1 MSNNFDSGF
10 IVSTISHSF
19 LKDRMVKNTAK
30 DGSMPDSYRKKGIM
44 NKQDF
49 LNLYST
55 LKDNSDN
62 MAEMIREKSK
72 DAFAE
77 IQDQSIMKGFK
88 AGYEAAAGDII
99 EKLKDINL
107 AESFPEV
114 DFEEI
119 KASAIEGMHD
129 FGEFMENAEASVLA
143 KMAELKEIELSEK
156 QKKIAIMVAASLVGL
171 TVSSV
176 VLVKRYKKK
185 KARRIAAEE
194 ELLEQA
200 KAEIEK
206 AEEVAYDEIKE
217 AEEAVEAAEEVEEAS
232 EAVEAVEE
240 VVEGAAEAV
249 EAAEEGEAA
258 AGAEEAADAVGEADA
273 AEEGEAAAEAEE
285 VAEAVDEAGEAAD

>member
-1 MSNNFDSGF
+1 
-10 IVSTISHSF
+10 
-19 LKDRMVKNTAK
+19 
-30 DGSMPDSYRKKGIM
+30 MPDSYRKKDIM

-49 LNLYST
+49 LNLYAT

-77 IQDQSIMKGFK
+77 IQNQSIMKGFK

-99 EKLKDINL
+99 ERLRDINL
-107 AESFPEV
+107 AESFSEV

-176 VLVKRYKKK
+176 VLAKRYKKK

-194 ELLEQA
+194 DLLEQA
-200 KAEIEK
+200 KAD
-206 AEEVAYDEIKE
+206 EEVAYDEVKE
-217 AEEAVEAAEEVEEAS
+217 AEEAVGAAEEVEETSDA
-232 EAVEAVEE
+232 EEAVEEVVEAAADAVEAVEE
-240 VVEGAAEAV
+240 VVGEAEELEAAAIAVEEAEESADAI
-249 EAAEEGEAA
+249 EAAEEA
-258 AGAEEAADAVGEADA
+258 
-273 AEEGEAAAEAEE
+273 EAAAEPEE
-285 VAEAVDEAGEAAD
+285 VSEAVDEAGDVAD

>member
-1 MSNNFDSGF
+1 
-10 IVSTISHSF
+10 
-19 LKDRMVKNTAK
+19 
-30 DGSMPDSYRKKGIM
+30 M

-49 LNLYST
+49 LNLYAT

-176 VLVKRYKKK
+176 VLAKRYKKK

-217 AEEAVEAAEEVEEAS
+217 AEEAVE
-232 EAVEAVEE
+232 E

-273 AEEGEAAAEAEE
+273 AEEGEEAAEAEE

>member
-1 MSNNFDSGF
+1 
-10 IVSTISHSF
+10 
-19 LKDRMVKNTAK
+19 
-30 DGSMPDSYRKKGIM
+30 MPDSYRKKDIM

-49 LNLYST
+49 LNLYAT

-77 IQDQSIMKGFK
+77 IQNQSIMKGFK

-99 EKLKDINL
+99 ERLRDINL
-107 AESFPEV
+107 AESFSEV

-176 VLVKRYKKK
+176 VLAKRYKKK

-194 ELLEQA
+194 DLLEQA

-206 AEEVAYDEIKE
+206 AEEVAYDEVKE
-217 AEEAVEAAEEVEEAS
+217 AEEAVGAAEEVEETSDA
-232 EAVEAVEE
+232 EEAVEEVVEAAADAVEAVEE
-240 VVEGAAEAV
+240 VVGEAEELEAAAIAVEEAEESADAI
-249 EAAEEGEAA
+249 EAAEEA
-258 AGAEEAADAVGEADA
+258 
-273 AEEGEAAAEAEE
+273 EAAAEPEE
-285 VAEAVDEAGEAAD
+285 VSEAVDEAGDVVD

>member
-1 MSNNFDSGF
+1 MD
-10 IVSTISHSF
+10 
-19 LKDRMVKNTAK
+19 
-30 DGSMPDSYRKKGIM
+30 
-44 NKQDF
+44 KQKF
-49 LNLYST
+49 MNLYAA
-55 LKDNSDN
+55 LKYNSDN
-62 MAEMIREKSK
+62 VAEMIRERSK

-99 EKLKDINL
+99 EKFRDINL
-107 AESFPEV
+107 AEKFPEI
-114 DFEEI
+114 DFDEM

-143 KMAELKEIELSEK
+143 KMAELKEIELTEK

-176 VLVKRYKKK
+176 VLAKRYKKK

-206 AEEVAYDEIKE
+206 AEAVAYDEIEE
-217 AEEAVEAAEEVEEAS
+217 AEEAVEVAEAEEAVEVAEEVEEAIEAVEEAEEVVEAAEESEEAADAAEAAEEAADAAEEVEE
-232 EAVEAVEE
+232 V
-240 VVEGAAEAV
+240 V
-249 EAAEEGEAA
+249 EAAEE
-258 AGAEEAADAVGEADA
+258 AEEAA
-273 AEEGEAAAEAEE
+273 
-285 VAEAVDEAGEAAD
+285 EAGEDAGEAID

>member
-1 MSNNFDSGF
+1 
-10 IVSTISHSF
+10 
-19 LKDRMVKNTAK
+19 
-30 DGSMPDSYRKKGIM
+30 M

-49 LNLYST
+49 LNLYAT

-77 IQDQSIMKGFK
+77 IQKQSIMKGFK

-99 EKLKDINL
+99 EKFRDINL

-129 FGEFMENAEASVLA
+129 FGEFMENAEASVLS

-176 VLVKRYKKK
+176 VLAKRYKKK

-194 ELLEQA
+194 ERKRQRRNKFTGIFKQMGRWASDLVS
-200 KAEIEK
+200 
-206 AEEVAYDEIKE
+206 EEDK
-217 AEEAVEAAEEVEEAS
+217 S
-232 EAVEAVEE
+232 ER
-240 VVEGAAEAV
+240 
-249 EAAEEGEAA
+249 
-258 AGAEEAADAVGEADA
+258 
-273 AEEGEAAAEAEE
+273 
-285 VAEAVDEAGEAAD
+285 

>member
-1 MSNNFDSGF
+1 M
-10 IVSTISHSF
+10 
-19 LKDRMVKNTAK
+19 
-30 DGSMPDSYRKKGIM
+30 DGKEFGKKRVLSRVVYRKKGIM

-49 LNLYST
+49 LNLYAA

-99 EKLKDINL
+99 EKLRDINL

-129 FGEFMENAEASVLA
+129 FGEFMENAEANVLA

-156 QKKIAIMVAASLVGL
+156 QKKIAIMVAVSLVGL

-176 VLVKRYKKK
+176 VLAKRYKKK
-185 KARRIAAEE
+185 KARRKT
-194 ELLEQA
+194 LLEEHWRSL
-200 KAEIEK
+200 KL
-206 AEEVAYDEIKE
+206 
-217 AEEAVEAAEEVEEAS
+217 
-232 EAVEAVEE
+232 
-240 VVEGAAEAV
+240 
-249 EAAEEGEAA
+249 
-258 AGAEEAADAVGEADA
+258 
-273 AEEGEAAAEAEE
+273 
-285 VAEAVDEAGEAAD
+285 

>member
-1 MSNNFDSGF
+1 
-10 IVSTISHSF
+10 
-19 LKDRMVKNTAK
+19 
-30 DGSMPDSYRKKGIM
+30 M

-49 LNLYST
+49 LNLYAT

-77 IQDQSIMKGFK
+77 IQKQSIMKGFK
-88 AGYEAAAGDII
+88 EGYEAAAGDII
-99 EKLKDINL
+99 ERLRDINL
-107 AESFPEV
+107 AESFSEV

-176 VLVKRYKKK
+176 VLAKRYKKK
-185 KARRIAAEE
+185 KARRIAAEK

-217 AEEAVEAAEEVEEAS
+217 AEEAVGAAEEVEEAS
-232 EAVEAVEE
+232 DAVEAVEE
-240 VVEGAAEAV
+240 VVEA
-249 EAAEEGEAA
+249 
-258 AGAEEAADAVGEADA
+258 AADAVEEVEEELEAAAIAVEEAEESADA
-273 AEEGEAAAEAEE
+273 IGAEEEEEEAEAAAEAEE
-285 VAEAVDEAGEAAD
+285 VAEAVDEAGDAAD

>member
-1 MSNNFDSGF
+1 MDGKESGKK
-10 IVSTISHSF
+10 IVLCRIVIE
-19 LKDRMVKNTAK
+19 RRV
-30 DGSMPDSYRKKGIM
+30 IM
-44 NKQDF
+44 DKQKF
-49 LNLYST
+49 MNLYAA

-62 MAEMIREKSK
+62 VAEMIRERSK

-99 EKLKDINL
+99 EKFRDINL
-107 AESFPEV
+107 AEKFPEI
-114 DFEEI
+114 DFDEM

-143 KMAELKEIELSEK
+143 KMAELKEIELTEK

-176 VLVKRYKKK
+176 VLAKRYKKK

-206 AEEVAYDEIKE
+206 AEAVAYDEIEE
-217 AEEAVEAAEEVEEAS
+217 AEEAVEVAEEVEEAADSVAEAEEAVEVAEEVEEAIEAVEEAEEVVEAAEEAEEAADAVEEAEETADAAEEVEEA
-232 EAVEAVEE
+232 EE
-240 VVEGAAEAV
+240 
-249 EAAEEGEAA
+249 
-258 AGAEEAADAVGEADA
+258 AEEAAEAGED
-273 AEEGEAAAEAEE
+273 
-285 VAEAVDEAGEAAD
+285 AGEAAD

>member
-1 MSNNFDSGF
+1 MD
-10 IVSTISHSF
+10 
-19 LKDRMVKNTAK
+19 
-30 DGSMPDSYRKKGIM
+30 
-44 NKQDF
+44 KQKF
-49 LNLYST
+49 MNLYAA

-62 MAEMIREKSK
+62 VAEMIRERSK

-99 EKLKDINL
+99 EKLRDINL
-107 AESFPEV
+107 TERFPEI
-114 DFEEI
+114 DFDEM

-143 KMAELKEIELSEK
+143 KMAELKEIELTEK

-176 VLVKRYKKK
+176 VLAKRYKKK

-200 KAEIEK
+200 KAEIEN
-206 AEEVAYDEIKE
+206 AEAVAYDEIEEAEEAVDVAEEVEDAANAVAE
-217 AEEAVEAAEEVEEAS
+217 AEEAVEVAEEVEEAI
-232 EAVEAVEE
+232 EAVEE
-240 VVEGAAEAV
+240 AEEVV
-249 EAAEEGEAA
+249 EAAE
-258 AGAEEAADAVGEADA
+258 
-273 AEEGEAAAEAEE
+273 
-285 VAEAVDEAGEAAD
+285 EAGEAADAVEESEEAADAAEGAEEVVEAAEEAEEAAEAGEDAGEDVD

>member
-1 MSNNFDSGF
+1 
-10 IVSTISHSF
+10 
-19 LKDRMVKNTAK
+19 
-30 DGSMPDSYRKKGIM
+30 M

-49 LNLYST
+49 LNLYAT

-77 IQDQSIMKGFK
+77 IQNQSIMKGFK

-99 EKLKDINL
+99 ERLRDINL
-107 AESFPEV
+107 AESFSEV

-176 VLVKRYKKK
+176 VLAKRYKKK
-185 KARRIAAEE
+185 
-194 ELLEQA
+194 
-200 KAEIEK
+200 
-206 AEEVAYDEIKE
+206 AYDEVKE
-217 AEEAVEAAEEVEEAS
+217 AEEAVGAAEEVEETSDA
-232 EAVEAVEE
+232 EEAVEEVVEAAADAVEAVEE
-240 VVEGAAEAV
+240 VVGEAEELEAAAIAVEEAEESADAI
-249 EAAEEGEAA
+249 EAAEEA
-258 AGAEEAADAVGEADA
+258 
-273 AEEGEAAAEAEE
+273 EAAAEPEE
-285 VAEAVDEAGEAAD
+285 VSEAVDEAGDVVD

>member
-1 MSNNFDSGF
+1 
-10 IVSTISHSF
+10 
-19 LKDRMVKNTAK
+19 
-30 DGSMPDSYRKKGIM
+30 M

-49 LNLYST
+49 LNLYAT

-77 IQDQSIMKGFK
+77 IQNQSIMKGFK

-99 EKLKDINL
+99 ERLRDINL
-107 AESFPEV
+107 AESFSEV

-119 KASAIEGMHD
+119 KASAIEGMQ
-129 FGEFMENAEASVLA
+129 SVLA

-176 VLVKRYKKK
+176 VLAKRYKKK

-194 ELLEQA
+194 DLLEQA

-206 AEEVAYDEIKE
+206 AEEVAYDEVKE
-217 AEEAVEAAEEVEEAS
+217 AEEAVGAAEEVEETSDA
-232 EAVEAVEE
+232 EEAVEEVVEAAADAVEAVEE
-240 VVEGAAEAV
+240 VVGEAEELEAAAIAVEEAEESADAI
-249 EAAEEGEAA
+249 EAAEEA
-258 AGAEEAADAVGEADA
+258 
-273 AEEGEAAAEAEE
+273 EAAAEPEE
-285 VAEAVDEAGEAAD
+285 VSEAVDEAGDVVD

>member
-1 MSNNFDSGF
+1 
-10 IVSTISHSF
+10 
-19 LKDRMVKNTAK
+19 
-30 DGSMPDSYRKKGIM
+30 MPDSYRKKDIM

-49 LNLYST
+49 LNLYAT

-77 IQDQSIMKGFK
+77 IQNQSIMKGFK

-99 EKLKDINL
+99 ERLRDINL
-107 AESFPEV
+107 AESFSEV

-176 VLVKRYKKK
+176 VLAKRYKKK

-194 ELLEQA
+194 DLLEQA

-206 AEEVAYDEIKE
+206 AEEVAYDEVKE
-217 AEEAVEAAEEVEEAS
+217 AEEAVEEVVEAAAD
-232 EAVEAVEE
+232 AVEAVEE
-240 VVEGAAEAV
+240 VVGEAEELEAAAIAVEEAEESADAI
-249 EAAEEGEAA
+249 EAAEEA
-258 AGAEEAADAVGEADA
+258 
-273 AEEGEAAAEAEE
+273 EAAAEPEE
-285 VAEAVDEAGEAAD
+285 VSEAVDEAGDVAD

>member
-1 MSNNFDSGF
+1 MDGKESGKK
-10 IVSTISHSF
+10 IVLCRIVIE
-19 LKDRMVKNTAK
+19 RRV
-30 DGSMPDSYRKKGIM
+30 IM
-44 NKQDF
+44 DKQKF
-49 LNLYST
+49 MNLYAA

-62 MAEMIREKSK
+62 VAEMIRERSK

-99 EKLKDINL
+99 EKFRDINL
-107 AESFPEV
+107 AEKFPEI
-114 DFEEI
+114 DFDEM

-143 KMAELKEIELSEK
+143 KMAELKEIELTEK

-176 VLVKRYKKK
+176 VLAKRYKKK

-206 AEEVAYDEIKE
+206 AEAVAYDELEE
-217 AEEAVEAAEEVEEAS
+217 AEEAVEVAEEVEEAADAVAEAE
-232 EAVEAVEE
+232 EAVEVAEEVEE
-240 VVEGAAEAV
+240 AIEAEEVV
-249 EAAEEGEAA
+249 EAAEESEEAA
-258 AGAEEAADAVGEADA
+258 DAAEESEEAADAVEEAEEA
-273 AEEGEAAAEAEE
+273 AEKAEEAAEAGE
-285 VAEAVDEAGEAAD
+285 DAGEAID

>member
-1 MSNNFDSGF
+1 
-10 IVSTISHSF
+10 
-19 LKDRMVKNTAK
+19 
-30 DGSMPDSYRKKGIM
+30 M

-49 LNLYST
+49 LNLYAT

-77 IQDQSIMKGFK
+77 IQKQSIMKGFK
-88 AGYEAAAGDII
+88 EGYEAAAGDII
-99 EKLKDINL
+99 ERLRDINL

-176 VLVKRYKKK
+176 VLAKRYKKK

-217 AEEAVEAAEEVEEAS
+217 AEEAVGAAEEVEEAS
-232 EAVEAVEE
+232 DAVEE
-240 VVEGAAEAV
+240 VEEELEAAAIAVEEVEESADAIGAAE
-249 EAAEEGEAA
+249 EAETAEEAEAA
-258 AGAEEAADAVGEADA
+258 AV
-273 AEEGEAAAEAEE
+273 AEE
-285 VAEAVDEAGEAAD
+285 VAEAVDEAGDAAD

>member
-1 MSNNFDSGF
+1 MD
-10 IVSTISHSF
+10 
-19 LKDRMVKNTAK
+19 
-30 DGSMPDSYRKKGIM
+30 
-44 NKQDF
+44 KQKF
-49 LNLYST
+49 MNLYAA

-62 MAEMIREKSK
+62 VAEMIRERSK

-99 EKLKDINL
+99 EKFRDINL
-107 AESFPEV
+107 AEKFPEI
-114 DFEEI
+114 DFDEM

-143 KMAELKEIELSEK
+143 KMAELKEIELTEK

-176 VLVKRYKKK
+176 VLAKRYKKK

-206 AEEVAYDEIKE
+206 AEAVAYDEIEEAEEAVAEEVEEAADAVAE
-217 AEEAVEAAEEVEEAS
+217 AEEAVEVAEEVEEAN
-232 EAVEAVEE
+232 EAVEE
-240 VVEGAAEAV
+240 AEEVV
-249 EAAEEGEAA
+249 EAAEEAEAA
-258 AGAEEAADAVGEADA
+258 IDAVEEAEEAADA
-273 AEEGEAAAEAEE
+273 AEEAEEVVEAAAEAEE
-285 VAEAVDEAGEAAD
+285 AAEAVEDDGEAAD

>member
-1 MSNNFDSGF
+1 
-10 IVSTISHSF
+10 
-19 LKDRMVKNTAK
+19 
-30 DGSMPDSYRKKGIM
+30 M

-49 LNLYST
+49 LNLYAT

-77 IQDQSIMKGFK
+77 IQKQSIMKGFK
-88 AGYEAAAGDII
+88 EGYEAAAGDII
-99 EKLKDINL
+99 ERLRDINL
-107 AESFPEV
+107 AESFSEV

-176 VLVKRYKKK
+176 VLAKRYKKK

-217 AEEAVEAAEEVEEAS
+217 AEEAVGAAEEVEEAS
-232 EAVEAVEE
+232 DAVEAVEAVEE
-240 VVEGAAEAV
+240 VVEAAADAVEEVEEELEAAAIAV
-249 EAAEEGEAA
+249 EEAEESADAIEAAEE
-258 AGAEEAADAVGEADA
+258 AET
-273 AEEGEAAAEAEE
+273 AAEAEE
-285 VAEAVDEAGEAAD
+285 VAEAVDEAGDAAD

>member
-1 MSNNFDSGF
+1 
-10 IVSTISHSF
+10 
-19 LKDRMVKNTAK
+19 
-30 DGSMPDSYRKKGIM
+30 M

-49 LNLYST
+49 LNLYAT

-77 IQDQSIMKGFK
+77 IQKQSIMKGFK
-88 AGYEAAAGDII
+88 EGYEAAAGDII
-99 EKLKDINL
+99 ERLRDINL

-114 DFEEI
+114 DFE
-119 KASAIEGMHD
+119 D
-129 FGEFMENAEASVLA
+129 EASVLA

-176 VLVKRYKKK
+176 VLAKRYKKK

-217 AEEAVEAAEEVEEAS
+217 AEEAVGAAEEVEEAS
-232 EAVEAVEE
+232 GAVEAVEE
-240 VVEGAAEAV
+240 VVEA
-249 EAAEEGEAA
+249 
-258 AGAEEAADAVGEADA
+258 AADAVEEVEEELEAAAIAVEEAEESADA
-273 AEEGEAAAEAEE
+273 IGAEEEAEAAAEAEE
-285 VAEAVDEAGEAAD
+285 VAETVDEAGDAAD

>member
-1 MSNNFDSGF
+1 MD
-10 IVSTISHSF
+10 
-19 LKDRMVKNTAK
+19 
-30 DGSMPDSYRKKGIM
+30 
-44 NKQDF
+44 KQKF
-49 LNLYST
+49 MNLYAA

-62 MAEMIREKSK
+62 VAEMIRERSK

-99 EKLKDINL
+99 EKFRDINL
-107 AESFPEV
+107 AEKFPEI
-114 DFEEI
+114 DFDEM

-143 KMAELKEIELSEK
+143 KMAELKEIELTEK

-176 VLVKRYKKK
+176 VLAKRYKKK

-206 AEEVAYDEIKE
+206 AEAVAYDELEE
-217 AEEAVEAAEEVEEAS
+217 AEEAVEVAEEVEEAADAVAEAE
-232 EAVEAVEE
+232 EAVEVAEEVEE
-240 VVEGAAEAV
+240 AIEAEEVV
-249 EAAEEGEAA
+249 EAAEESEEAA
-258 AGAEEAADAVGEADA
+258 DAAEESEEAADAVEEAEEA
-273 AEEGEAAAEAEE
+273 AEKAEEAAEAGE
-285 VAEAVDEAGEAAD
+285 DAGEAID

>member
-1 MSNNFDSGF
+1 
-10 IVSTISHSF
+10 
-19 LKDRMVKNTAK
+19 
-30 DGSMPDSYRKKGIM
+30 M

-49 LNLYST
+49 LNLYAA

-240 VVEGAAEAV
+240 PVAEAEEEAAEAV
-249 EAAEEGEAA
+249 EEAPAEAEEEAP
-258 AGAEEAADAVGEADA
+258 AEEAA
-273 AEEGEAAAEAEE
+273 EE
-285 VAEAVDEAGEAAD
+285 

>member
-1 MSNNFDSGF
+1 
-10 IVSTISHSF
+10 
-19 LKDRMVKNTAK
+19 
-30 DGSMPDSYRKKGIM
+30 M

-49 LNLYST
+49 LNLYAT

-77 IQDQSIMKGFK
+77 IQNQSIMKGFK

-99 EKLKDINL
+99 EKLRDINL

-129 FGEFMENAEASVLA
+129 FGEFMENAEASVLS

-156 QKKIAIMVAASLVGL
+156 QQKIAIMVAASLVGL

-176 VLVKRYKKK
+176 VLAKRYKKK

-206 AEEVAYDEIKE
+206 AEEVAYDEVKE
-217 AEEAVEAAEEVEEAS
+217 AEEAVGAAEEVEETSDA
-232 EAVEAVEE
+232 EEAVEE
-240 VVEGAAEAV
+240 VEEELEAAAVAVEEAEESADAIGAAE
-249 EAAEEGEAA
+249 EA
-258 AGAEEAADAVGEADA
+258 
-273 AEEGEAAAEAEE
+273 EAAAEAEE
-285 VAEAVDEAGEAAD
+285 VAEAVDEAGDAAD

>member
-1 MSNNFDSGF
+1 
-10 IVSTISHSF
+10 
-19 LKDRMVKNTAK
+19 
-30 DGSMPDSYRKKGIM
+30 MPDSYRKKDIM

-49 LNLYST
+49 LNLYAT

-77 IQDQSIMKGFK
+77 IQNQSIMKGFK

-99 EKLKDINL
+99 ERLRDINL
-107 AESFPEV
+107 AESFSEV

-176 VLVKRYKKK
+176 VLAKRYKKK

-194 ELLEQA
+194 DLLEQA

-206 AEEVAYDEIKE
+206 AEEVAYDEVKE
-217 AEEAVEAAEEVEEAS
+217 AEEAVEEVVEAAAD
-232 EAVEAVEE
+232 AVEAVEE
-240 VVEGAAEAV
+240 VVGEAEELEAAAIAVEEAEESADAI
-249 EAAEEGEAA
+249 EAAEEA
-258 AGAEEAADAVGEADA
+258 
-273 AEEGEAAAEAEE
+273 EAAAEPEE
-285 VAEAVDEAGEAAD
+285 VSEAVDEAGDVVD